1 MNYCPYRFSK
11 VSGYSLVPL
20 ILVITLFLQTVF
32 TLTLHGQEDSS
43 APHMIVLGVAQ
54 DGGYP
59 HIGCEKICC
68 VNAHKFDSLSKF
80 VVSIA
85 LVDPVEKKW
94 WLFEATPDMEE
105 QLHLFRELTSGLYSY
120 LPQGIFITHA
130 HMGHYTGL
138 MELGREAM
146 GASNVPVH
154 VLPRMCEYLKSNGP
168 WSQLVELNN
177 IKLIEEHFEEPATVT
192 DSISITPFQ
201 VPHRDEYSETVGFKI
216 ETIGKNYLFIPDIN
230 KWEKWEKDLEKEV
243 SLVDVAFVDAT
254 FWSITELPFRNI
266 KTIPHPL
273 VSETMTLLKDANKD
287 LKGKV
292 TFIHF
297 NHSNKLMW
305 DVDTHRAILEMGFS
319 VAEQGKSY

>member
-1 MNYCPYRFSK
+1 MEDHLNRRRE
-11 VSGYSLVPL
+11 VRGYSTVPSAF
-20 ILVITLFLQTVF
+20 IMVLFLQTVF
-32 TLTLHGQEDSS
+32 TLTLHGQEDSRV
-43 APHMIVLGVAQ
+43 PHVIVLGVAQ

-59 HIGCEKICC
+59 HIGCEKTCC
-68 VNAHKFDSLSKF
+68 VNAHRFDSLSKF
-80 VVSIA
+80 VVSLA
-85 LVDPVEKKW
+85 LVDPANKKW

-154 VLPRMCEYLKSNGP
+154 VLPRMSEYLKNNGP
-168 WSQLVELNN
+168 WSQLVELKN
-177 IKLIEEHFEEPATVT
+177 IKLIEEHFEESVKVS
-192 DSISITPFQ
+192 DSISITPFK

-216 ETIGKNYLFIPDIN
+216 ETIGKNYLFIPDID
-230 KWEKWEKDLEKEV
+230 KWEKWEKGIVEEV

-273 VSETMTLLKDANKD
+273 VSETMAILKDANKEA
-287 LKGKV
+287 KRKV

-305 DVDTHRAILEMGFS
+305 DEDTRRIILEKGFS